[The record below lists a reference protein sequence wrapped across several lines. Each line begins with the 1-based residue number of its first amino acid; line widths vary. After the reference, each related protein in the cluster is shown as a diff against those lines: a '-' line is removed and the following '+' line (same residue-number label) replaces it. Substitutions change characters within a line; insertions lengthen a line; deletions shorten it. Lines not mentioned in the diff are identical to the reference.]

1 VLPAETYYTKR
12 GKTTCQISA
21 ANLALWALLVR
32 DASSVD
38 LDHPGPARFARQA
51 SQSGKSD
58 DFRLRRGF
66 LIDQALM

>member
-1 VLPAETYYTKR
+1 
-12 GKTTCQISA
+12 
-21 ANLALWALLVR
+21 LALWALLVR